1 MPLEREGS
9 KNAGRNEGRKLL
21 SFPCRC
27 LWESCENCDSSLL
40 ISVQVCVYDKAR
52 VSPALLFILIL
63 RGVGKRHAPAKY
75 KRMVLF
81 STIFGETGKDAKM
94 PGFPKM
100 ICIAW
105 NTETKTDMY
114 SL

>member
-1 MPLEREGS
+1 MLP
-9 KNAGRNEGRKLL
+9 
-21 SFPCRC
+21 
-27 LWESCENCDSSLL
+27 
-40 ISVQVCVYDKAR
+40 V
-52 VSPALLFILIL
+52 
-63 RGVGKRHAPAKY
+63 KY

-81 STIFGETGKDAKM
+81 STVFGETGKDAEM